1 MSQDTSPETLLD
13 DKGKAI
19 ANEERTPCEVYTRVM
34 GYYRPTSM
42 FNTGKKGEFDE
53 RVEFDEPKDLD

>member
-13 DKGKAI
+13 ENGEAI

-53 RVEFDEPKDLD
+53 RVEFDEPANLD